1 METSIF
7 VMVFIGFLARGMI
20 GTLIQNLLKTD
31 LLLFCT
37 PVNLMGAAY
46 FMWALV
52 WGNVEALHVGFFMSD
67 LILTTLILCGSKAKP

>member
-1 METSIF
+1 METGIF

-20 GTLIQNLLKTD
+20 GALIQNLLKKD

-67 LILTTLILCGSKAKP
+67 IILVVLMLIGATKK